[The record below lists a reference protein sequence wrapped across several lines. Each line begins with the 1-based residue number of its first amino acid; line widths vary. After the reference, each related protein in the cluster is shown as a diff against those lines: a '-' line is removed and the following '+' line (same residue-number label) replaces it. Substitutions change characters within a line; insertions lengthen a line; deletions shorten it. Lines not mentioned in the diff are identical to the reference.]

1 MLSAD
6 CFKGKVAL
14 VTGASRG
21 IGFTIAQQ
29 LASLGAPVYINGKD
43 PQALDKAGEQLLEA
57 GCDCTPLLFDV
68 SDSQKVKNG
77 FQTLFKQHKRLDIL
91 VNNAGV
97 LEDALLG
104 MVSAQQ
110 LQNSYQTNVFGPLFC
125 AQYGARLMARNK
137 SGSIINMS
145 SIIGTQGNAGQ
156 SVYGG
161 TKAAIIGMTKS
172 LAKELAPNNIRV
184 NAVAPGFIDTDMSRS
199 IGPELYQQRV
209 DSIAMNKVGTTD
221 DVANVVLF
229 LASDLSAY
237 VTGQVIGV
245 DGGMLI

>member
-21 IGFTIAQQ
+21 IGFTIAQK
-29 LASLGAPVYINGKD
+29 LASLGATVYINGKD
-43 PQALDKAGEQLLEA
+43 PQALDKAVEQLLEA

-68 SDSQKVKNG
+68 SDSQQVKNG

-209 DSIAMNKVGTTD
+209 VSIAMNIVGTSD

>member
-21 IGFTIAQQ
+21 IGFAIAQK
-29 LASLGAPVYINGKD
+29 LAQHGATVFINGKD
-43 PQALDKAGEQLLEA
+43 QQTLDKAAEQLAEA
-57 GCDCTPLLFDV
+57 GYVCTPLLFDV
-68 SDSQKVKNG
+68 SDNQQVKSG
-77 FQTLFKQHKRLDIL
+77 FQAVFKQQKRLDIL
-91 VNNAGV
+91 VNNAGI
-97 LEDALLG
+97 LDDALLG
-104 MVSAQQ
+104 MVSAEQ
-110 LQNSYQTNVFGPLFC
+110 LQNSYNTNVFGPLFC

-145 SIIGTQGNAGQ
+145 SIIGTHGNAGQ

-209 DSIAMNKVGTTD
+209 DSIAMNKVGTTE
-221 DVANVVLF
+221 DVANVALF